1 MVVGGIDAGQE
12 LECRGIQLSAALL
25 EVFFEMF
32 AVGDVLVLLLE
43 VVYVV
48 AVDSAHHLQGLL
60 AALDPL
66 CRDLSAV
73 AEVSSHLGGHLVGDD
88 LVGQHGDLLS
98 EVDGHGLIGAQSPKN
113 QFLYDGGG
121 G

>member
-1 MVVGGIDAGQE
+1 MVVGGINAGEE
-12 LECRGIQLSAALL
+12 LEGRGIQLSAAFL

-32 AVGDVLVLLLE
+32 AIGDVLVLLLE
-43 VVYVV
+43 VVDII
-48 AVDSAHHLQGLL
+48 AVNSAHHLQGLL

-73 AEVSSHLGGHLVGDD
+73 AEVGPHLGGHLMGDD

-98 EVDGHGLIGAQSPKN
+98 EVDGHGLIGAQSPED
-113 QFLYDGGG
+113 QFFHDGGG